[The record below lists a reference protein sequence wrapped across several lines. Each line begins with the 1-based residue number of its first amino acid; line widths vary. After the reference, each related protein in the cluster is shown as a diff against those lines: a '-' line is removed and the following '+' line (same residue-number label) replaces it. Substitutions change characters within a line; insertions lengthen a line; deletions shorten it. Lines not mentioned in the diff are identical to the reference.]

1 MIYGIGSDIL
11 EISRFA
17 DYEKSSKL
25 AFKLLSITEY
35 NIFEELTQ
43 SQAISYLAKQFACKE
58 AVSKA
63 FGTGIRGDVVMS
75 NMEILRDSMGKPVLN
90 PLEKLQNY
98 MDSEGI
104 VASYCTISDTK
115 SQVFA
120 VCVLEKG

>member
-63 FGTGIRGDVVMS
+63 FGTGIRGDVVMR
-75 NMEILRDSMGKPVLN
+75 NMEILRDSNGKPWLN
-90 PLEKLQNY
+90 PLENLREY
-98 MDSEGI
+98 MNSEGI
-104 VASYCTISDTK
+104 TASHCTISDTK
-115 SQVFA
+115 DHAFA
-120 VCVLEKG
+120 VCVLETG